1 MNHRSSAHAA
11 TSTNLRRSW
20 LCIAYAFPP
29 INRSGTHRP
38 LGFVRH
44 LHALGW
50 DASVLTVPPRAEP
63 IDESLLESVP
73 STTRIIRTAWFDPV
87 AVMNRCLLRPGRDLF
102 HIDELRTKCHY
113 AALNASSHSTRMRDW
128 VSRWVRTPDSRVTW
142 LLSAVPSALIEI
154 HRRRPDVIFSTSPY
168 DTAHLIALLLHQS
181 TRIPWVADF
190 RDPWCGNPF
199 RPTGPKSIERWN
211 AALETA
217 VLRRASHI
225 VCNSPTM
232 TDALIRRNPAIDGK
246 CSTILNGFDAERFDA
261 VSSHRAGTNGDFV
274 LAHAGQFYGPRSPG
288 VWFRALRGVRNH
300 NPSLAARVTMVLI
313 GPDQF
318 EGQPLE
324 SLARQAGIADRVRIL
339 GPKSHR
345 EALSILAGADAVML
359 AGAAGSGAELQIPNK
374 LYEYLA
380 LRRPILTLAAAN
392 SPVRTIL
399 RDAAANAVVCEPG
412 DEAALSGAIIRLAT
426 GRHVAPANTWSG
438 VSLFDRRHS
447 ADQLHELF
455 VRLTRTRPITLSPES
470 KPRRGLVIR
479 PPTARARHDP
489 LHVKNAVPKRRAGI
503 RLMSVQ
509 RAGVDL
515 SERPLT

>member
-1 MNHRSSAHAA
+1 
-11 TSTNLRRSW
+11 
-20 LCIAYAFPP
+20 
-29 INRSGTHRP
+29 
-38 LGFVRH
+38 
-44 LHALGW
+44 
-50 DASVLTVPPRAEP
+50 
-63 IDESLLESVP
+63 
-73 STTRIIRTAWFDPV
+73 
-87 AVMNRCLLRPGRDLF
+87 
-102 HIDELRTKCHY
+102 
-113 AALNASSHSTRMRDW
+113 
-128 VSRWVRTPDSRVTW
+128 
-142 LLSAVPSALIEI
+142 
-154 HRRRPDVIFSTSPY
+154 
-168 DTAHLIALLLHQS
+168 
-181 TRIPWVADF
+181 
-190 RDPWCGNPF
+190 
-199 RPTGPKSIERWN
+199 
-211 AALETA
+211 
-217 VLRRASHI
+217 
-225 VCNSPTM
+225 
-232 TDALIRRNPAIDGK
+232 
-246 CSTILNGFDAERFDA
+246 
-261 VSSHRAGTNGDFV
+261 
-274 LAHAGQFYGPRSPG
+274 
-288 VWFRALRGVRNH
+288 
-300 NPSLAARVTMVLI
+300 MVLI